1 MINNP
6 NMIKYIKIL
15 NKGDKVYSEEEA
27 KKIINCLLTLAQ
39 IIDKSNFIIKTNTN
53 EISNNI

>member
-1 MINNP
+1 
-6 NMIKYIKIL
+6 MIKYIKIL